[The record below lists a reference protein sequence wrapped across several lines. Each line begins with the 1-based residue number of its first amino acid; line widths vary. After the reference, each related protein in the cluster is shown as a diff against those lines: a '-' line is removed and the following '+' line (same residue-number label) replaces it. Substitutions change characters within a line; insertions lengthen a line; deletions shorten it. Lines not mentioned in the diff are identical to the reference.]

1 MGKGYAITRIEVS
14 LPSGMLSRFDG
25 IINGRGYSSRSE
37 GVRDAIRAYITEYEQ
52 MERREAGEKIG
63 IITYLYDHDQRGL
76 GDELIEVRHRFRDVI
91 LSVHKH
97 PGKMDCIDTVIVKG
111 EAEKIKDL
119 AGEIMS
125 LKGVN
130 RVLVSMSKIAS
141 EVKTTAMEM

>member
-1 MGKGYAITRIEVS
+1 M
-14 LPSGMLSRFDG
+14 PSGLLSRFDE
-25 IINGRGYSSRSE
+25 IIRGRGYSSRSE

-52 MERREAGEKIG
+52 MEREAGEKIG

-76 GDELIEVRHRFRDVI
+76 GDELIDVRHRFRDVI

-97 PGKMDCIDTVIVKG
+97 LSETDCFDTVIVKG

-130 RVLVSMSKIAS
+130 RVLVSISKTAS
-141 EVKTTAMEM
+141 EMKTTAMEMIRIK

>member
-1 MGKGYAITRIEVS
+1 MS
-14 LPSGMLSRFDG
+14 SGMLSRFDG

-52 MERREAGEKIG
+52 MEREAGEKIG
-63 IITYLYDHDQRGL
+63 IIAYLYDHDQRGL

-97 PGKMDCIDTVIVKG
+97 LGEMGCFDTVIVKG

-119 AGEIMS
+119 AGEIIS

-141 EVKTTAMEM
+141 EVKTTATEMIRIK